1 MFCNLCKID
10 RTAVD
15 VLSTMNSCRFTSTI
29 CYECF
34 VHLSAAPPS
43 YPSEVRVFSGSE
55 SATIMWEMPG
65 FVQSFFGKVI
75 IIPLPKQIDLVH
87 KNNIVTRRI
96 ICCLP
101 CIEKYICSML
111 VYPILQNHA
120 PIYYSRFIPT

>member
-15 VLSTMNSCRFTSTI
+15 APVYVSTTLVGLLVPSVMSVL
-29 CYECF
+29 CYII
-34 VHLSAAPPS
+34 AAPPS

-101 CIEKYICSML
+101 CIEKYICSTL

-120 PIYYSRFIPT
+120 PISFQDE